1 MDKDGIIGELAQK
14 KTIEEI
20 ITNIKGVFTEDEQEL
35 AQDLYLDLMSK
46 EEDLIQKLYEE
57 KSLKFF
63 VARMVCNQ
71 INSVN
76 SPYYYKYRRYV
87 LLKSPL
93 ATIKGTKYEKDGE

>member
-14 KTIEEI
+14 KVIEEI

-35 AQDLYLDLMSK
+35 AQDLYLDLMNK
-46 EEDLIQKLYEE
+46 EDSLIQKLHEE
-57 KSLKFF
+57 KSLKYYI
-63 VARMVCNQ
+63 ARMAVNN

-76 SPYYYKYRRYV
+76 SPYYYKYRRYTLRKV
-87 LLKSPL
+87 PL

>member
-14 KTIEEI
+14 KVIEEI

-35 AQDLYLDLMSK
+35 AQDLYLDLMMK
-46 EEDLIQKLYEE
+46 DEELIQKLYEE
-57 KSLKFF
+57 KTLKFF

-76 SPYYYKYRRYV
+76 SPYYYKYKRYYT
-87 LLKSPL
+87 LKSPL
-93 ATIKGTKYEKDGE
+93 SIIKGTTRETDGE